1 MQDDRFEVEVVGWGV
16 GKESWGIRYQKI
28 FGDLLKEQV
37 WADLD
42 AFLLAG
48 FQKKDG
54 TVLHILSACMDS
66 GGHFPDQVLRFT
78 RDRWER
84 KVWAIKG
91 KGGSDVPFIRN
102 PTTNN
107 RVKAPLFTLGVD
119 AGKAL
124 LYTDA
129 DKDIDIVCSVGGGTH
144 TKSVNRRATSV
155 YDASLQ
161 LVAELNNANHGT
173 VKLKFGWTGIGR

>member
-1 MQDDRFEVEVVGWGV
+1 MVGWGV

-66 GGHFPDQVLRFT
+66 GGHFPDQVLLHPGP
-78 RDRWER
+78 
-84 KVWAIKG
+84 V
-91 KGGSDVPFIRN
+91 GSGRCGPSGRAAATCRLSATHHQQPGEGAAVHPGR
-102 PTTNN
+102 
-107 RVKAPLFTLGVD
+107 RR
-119 AGKAL
+119 GKAL
-124 LYTDA
+124 LYQRLRHQTRDLTTPLPHQR
-129 DKDIDIVCSVGGGTH
+129 GGG
-144 TKSVNRRATSV
+144 V
-155 YDASLQ
+155 
-161 LVAELNNANHGT
+161 
-173 VKLKFGWTGIGR
+173 